1 MKIFYCSIAWLFV
14 LLAAI
19 GTLLPV
25 MPTTPFLLLA
35 LWAFSNCSQRFHNLI
50 YNHKIF
56 GPTIQRWHKYHVISV
71 YAKTLSVSM
80 MSISLITILFFT
92 DYHYSFKVITFIIMV
107 YGAYFV
113 LSKPSK
119 PPTNES

>member
-1 MKIFYCSIAWLFV
+1 MKIAYCITAWVFV

-19 GTLLPV
+19 GAVLPV

-35 LWAFSNCSQRFHNLI
+35 LWGFSKCSLRFHNLL
-50 YNHKIF
+50 YNHKLF
-56 GPTIQRWHKYHVISV
+56 GPTIQCWDKYQVISV
-71 YAKTLSVSM
+71 YAKTLAISM
-80 MSISLITILFFT
+80 MSISFISIIFFT
-92 DYHYSFKVITFIIMV
+92 EYHYSIKVITFIFIA

-119 PPTNES
+119 PPET

>member
-1 MKIFYCSIAWLFV
+1 MKIFYCSIAWLFI

-19 GTLLPV
+19 GALLPV

-35 LWAFSNCSQRFHNLI
+35 LWAFSNCSQRFHSLL

-56 GPTIQRWHKYHVISV
+56 GPTIQRWHKYHVISI
-71 YAKTLSVSM
+71 YAKTLSISM
-80 MSISLITILFFT
+80 MSISLITIIFFT
-92 DYHYSFKVITFIIMV
+92 DYHYSFKVTTFVIMA

-119 PPTNES
+119 PPEKKP

>member
-1 MKIFYCSIAWLFV
+1 MKIAYCITAWGFV

-35 LWAFSNCSQRFHNLI
+35 LWGFSNCSQRFHDLI

-56 GPTIQRWHKYHVISV
+56 GPTIQRWHKYRVISV
-71 YAKTLSVSM
+71 YAKTLSISM
-80 MSISLITILFFT
+80 MSISLITIIFFT
-92 DYHYSFKVITFIIMV
+92 EYHYIFKVITFILIA

-119 PPTNES
+119 PPKT

>member
-1 MKIFYCSIAWLFV
+1 MKIAYCITAWIFV

-19 GTLLPV
+19 GAVLPV

-35 LWAFSNCSQRFHNLI
+35 LWGFSKCSPRFHDLL
-50 YNHKIF
+50 YNHKLF

-71 YAKTLSVSM
+71 YAKTLSISM
-80 MSISLITILFFT
+80 MSISLVSIIFFT
-92 DYHYSFKVITFIIMV
+92 EYHYSIKVITFVIIA

-119 PPTNES
+119 PLET